1 MNPQWNTPPNGDF
14 ARLVERLAAEAAM
27 PKRAPVEDEHL
38 LDEGMTPAG
47 APQAGVAHRLPATI
61 PSAGAVPP
69 PTVAEI
75 RLKVAKGLA
84 VAWLVLL
91 LALMAMGA
99 PLAVSTLVFVG
110 GLWAALGLRNRF
122 LPAGFGSWRQWLEH
136 IARQQQERR
145 SK

>member
-27 PKRAPVEDEHL
+27 PKRPPGENEHL
-38 LDEGMTPAG
+38 LDEGMTPSG
-47 APQAGVAHRLPATI
+47 APHAGVSHRLPATL
-61 PSAGAVPP
+61 PSPGAVPP
-69 PTVAEI
+69 ATAAEI

-91 LALMAMGA
+91 FALMAMGA
-99 PLAVSTLVFVG
+99 PLAALTLVFVG
-110 GLWAALGLRNRF
+110 GLWAAHSLRHRF
-122 LPAGFGSWRQWLEH
+122 LPPGFGSWRQWLEH